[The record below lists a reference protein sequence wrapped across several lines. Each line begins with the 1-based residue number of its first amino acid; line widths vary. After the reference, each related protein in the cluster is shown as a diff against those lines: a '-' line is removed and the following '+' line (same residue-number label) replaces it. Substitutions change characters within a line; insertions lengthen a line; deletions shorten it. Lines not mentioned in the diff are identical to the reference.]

1 MKKLVIGGLIL
12 FGVGIE
18 IISEQSK
25 QNKKLITENGEL
37 KEQLSISNMEKDKL
51 YRRLGKLLTINNK
64 NLQEEA

>member
-18 IISEQSK
+18 IINEQSK
-25 QNKKLITENGEL
+25 QNKKLITENEEL

-64 NLQEEA
+64 NL

>member
-18 IISEQSK
+18 IINEQSK
-25 QNKKLITENGEL
+25 QNKKLITENEEL

-51 YRRLGKLLTINNK
+51 YRRLGKLLTDNNK
-64 NLQEEA
+64 NL

>member
-18 IISEQSK
+18 IINEQSK
-25 QNKKLITENGEL
+25 QNKKLITENKEL

-64 NLQEEA
+64 NL